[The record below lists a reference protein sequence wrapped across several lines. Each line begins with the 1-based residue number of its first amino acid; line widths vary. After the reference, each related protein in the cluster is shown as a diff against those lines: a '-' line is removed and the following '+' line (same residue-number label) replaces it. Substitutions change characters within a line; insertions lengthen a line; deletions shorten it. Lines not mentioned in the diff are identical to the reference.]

1 MDHSKIALLDPSVKT
16 FVERNPAIDISSFNF
31 MKSSSVQSAGISTE
45 GTEQLEKVKSLQ
57 RILRVCG
64 DWQDAGILLNNGF
77 DSAQRITSLAES
89 QFVGDMESK
98 LPGGRARAK
107 KIYINAGL
115 IKSRIQHAWAHVN
128 HLRKSPYLQQVPS
141 LGMMADIDLGLKDIP
156 SYQDLFGSLN
166 FCDCPDCMS
175 ILGPAAYLTD
185 LLRLIDKAI
194 TAPNKL
200 DTSARSFN
208 SRRPDIG
215 KRKLTCANTN
225 NLIPYLQI
233 VNEILQTN
241 LENQLQEQDIMKR
254 LDQTYYPL
262 NLPFN
267 LPLSQ
272 IRLYFEQNQV
282 ALADVYSVY
291 KKSDDW
297 SLAIAAERLHLSPTE
312 WENLK
317 EQDAAKL
324 PEVLTRNFDLPIS
337 EGDLAGLQKVEKFT
351 AHTDILLTD
360 LEDLLTQGLGP
371 EEIYSVSGKYKNT
384 VTGDLFTFVQRGNNI
399 TATGIY
405 EGATIAITAVVH
417 KRIAEGSWKT
427 DSKSGYCLFEFNANA
442 TAFTSYWNDRMGE
455 PWKPETIIGERESSS
470 VSTVGLIPH
479 QFFINYKLAPAKYL
493 HIESGDGNLGDF
505 TGDISELNMSAL
517 DCVNRFMRLSQK
529 LGWDYATFDWLLLT
543 LQKVRKDITEP
554 TLADLALVKQLETEF
569 KVPLDLLVILW
580 FDIKTTGVG
589 TGQYSSAPF
598 DVIFNGPGS
607 RKLEA
612 GGPYHPVYTGGDFI
626 NPLYQSEVID
636 WNLQAR
642 NQGTD
647 KGYVIVSSIPVSVS
661 SLRLMADKVLGIT
674 DKVPLTVKNL
684 SALYRHCVFA
694 KWLAILPQEYVA
706 LMQMLNIIDPNSKR
720 VAEVLSPA
728 QVKAMLEAVAWIRE
742 AKVNGMLLQYCCK
755 GEPSPFVSPG
765 YEEGRIGELLQAINK
780 AVTPL
785 LVSAGSLRGEGV
797 SDALSDELYTWL
809 IVQEYVL
816 QSGLVSNKKT
826 LTSEKITLVLSEQ
839 QKTNIVN
846 VLTDSRTRQGSAFSE
861 SLAAFLS
868 SELTTTAA
876 VARQA
881 GEIYSDAD
889 FLNRFLLPLLFET
902 PSDEV
907 MTKPPSTL
915 DKAKVI
921 AAFRQHNME
930 LAGEV
935 TILDEAAG
943 SWTIRE
949 QISVEPNL
957 YVEYYAYQPAGKPSV
972 YFYHRPFFHQGQ
984 FFPFVLQFTDACA
997 RLLLMYNSLA
1007 TEVATI
1013 NKITSDRNAFHL
1025 TYELDNG
1032 RLKFP
1037 LENVDWLFTFLQF
1050 KKKFQ
1055 DNTNQMEELFGMHG
1069 ATPDQVVEK
1078 LAGITGWEKSQ
1089 LTFAVADLSLGDCNN
1104 IDSFSRLV
1112 NVFSCVQSF
1121 QSDVQFGADL
1131 SRLALAYSKT
1141 PDTTIDPSVLA
1152 ETILQNLKPSMSESS
1167 WATTWAAID
1176 GKTNEIK
1183 RDAMLPLAVYET
1195 GKAVTNIKSAE
1206 GLYEWLLIDVKKSGV
1221 QTVSY
1226 VKEALNAA
1234 QLYIQR
1240 CIMSLEEGVV
1250 VKKSDLPESN
1260 WDWMMSFQ
1268 TWVANRQVFLYPENF
1283 VDPGIR
1289 KSKTDLFVTLENEL
1303 SQSNITDETVEA
1315 AFTKY
1320 MDEFQSI
1327 ANLKY
1332 VDAYQCNKENESGN
1346 VEEVLFLFA
1355 RTRTVP
1361 YQYYYITRTNQKL
1374 WSQWNEINIP
1384 INAENITGLYAFSKL
1399 YIFWTEIKDCQEST
1413 TTNDK
1418 INISKLSISCSYY
1431 DFSGNWKQ
1439 PQVILADQTICV
1451 GLEQPQAEGFVNPF
1465 GNGLFFADQPYFHR
1479 LMALPVSRS
1488 NILDNEWKTGM
1499 QEKLVIFFGPFV
1511 DISKVSAGKSP
1522 GYDKGVPPVVANY
1535 EKNIWEQYNEIVAMS
1550 STSEQ
1555 YWPLCAPV
1563 VVNSDLSHDY
1573 ILNPE
1578 ENFLFVDDR
1587 GTGQA
1592 LSFCPSETQYTIS
1605 HVTTGIL
1612 KKLEYRSVKNT
1623 LYTSYIMGEGAGPS
1637 PVGEATLMLADVSLF
1652 QSGILPVHNQPG
1664 MFLFENND
1672 EVFLFQKNVYKNINE
1687 LLEVTVLSS
1696 NAEKKV
1702 TSFCYNP
1709 KNIIILEEN
1718 FVTERISTGALPDL
1732 SKRLFIGGLD
1742 RLLDLSAQQV
1752 PVETDSLFENL
1763 KPAAVVMP
1771 PALRLGNQVDF
1782 YGCFGNYYWELF
1794 FFAPMLVAQRLAG
1807 NQRFREG
1814 EDWLQ
1819 YVFDPTLHI
1828 DLVTS
1833 ESFRSASMGPGRA
1846 TLYFDLCVQ
1855 KNLISK
1861 EGLVTEEGG
1870 KVTPQELLTLL
1881 ENEKDAV
1888 TIQIATHV
1896 WAVLQNFYLPKSG
1909 TTHYW
1914 RFQPFRAGQIQ
1925 PLWKML
1931 TDSEEIRVYDNDPFD
1946 PHAIARLRPGAYPK
1960 AVVMKYIENL
1970 TSWGDQDFR
1979 RYTWETINS
1988 AMMLYEYAR
1997 NLLGPRPLNIG
2008 DCQTQFPVSFQ
2019 EIKQAYANTTD
2030 GIPQFLIDMENAISV
2045 SIPVNLYPT
2054 NPPNGMPFNDID
2066 AYFCVPENDKFISC
2080 WDIVEGRLFNIR
2092 HSLNIDGVAQ
2102 PLPLFEPAIDPM
2114 AFVKAAAAG
2123 SNLMDVVTLMQPDIP
2138 SHRFRYML
2146 DQAKNITSTLMQL
2159 GGNILSALEKG
2170 DSESFAL
2177 MQSVNEINILQLTTL
2192 SKQQAIE
2199 DLQEQLNGL
2208 QQNLASANY
2217 RKQFYSDL
2225 ITAGLN
2231 AFEIM
2236 DLALRNGA
2244 LIPSAVA
2251 MGLHGGSIAAYLVP
2265 DIFGLANGGMDYGQ
2279 AVSAGAQIC
2288 SVSTEILNQVA
2299 GLVSTAGSYERRME
2313 DWRLQ
2318 RDLADYDASQMVAQ
2332 VKSTQV
2338 RIAIA
2343 QQDLMIHKKSIEQ
2356 SVMVNQFLKSK
2367 FTSKDLYQW
2376 MTSRLSTLYF
2386 QTYNLALT
2394 AALKAQA
2401 AYQFEMDNSDLVINF
2416 NYWDNLY
2423 KGLLAGESLMLS
2435 LQQLEVS
2442 HAQKNRRRFEITK
2455 TISLKGLSEE
2465 KFNEFRGNGEL
2476 EFELSEELFTGNYP
2490 DNYCLKIHS
2499 VTISIPAIIGP
2510 YNNIYA
2516 ILTQNTNK
2524 IIMDKDGKNIR
2535 ENWIPSQAI
2544 ALSSGVNDSG
2554 LFQLDF
2560 NDERYLPFEGTGA
2573 ISTWRLSMN
2582 KTINKDIDFEKIPD
2596 VIVNL
2601 QYTARR

>member
-1 MDHSKIALLDPSVKT
+1 MDHTKIASLDPSVKA
-16 FVERNPAIDISSFNF
+16 FVERNPAIEISSFNF
-31 MKSSSVQSAGISTE
+31 MNSSSVQSAGISIE
-45 GTEQLEKVKSLQ
+45 GKEQLEKVKSLQ

-64 DWQDAGILLNNGF
+64 DWQDASILLTNGF

-89 QFVGDMESK
+89 QFVSDMESK
-98 LPGGRARAK
+98 LPGGKGRAR
-107 KIYINAGL
+107 KIYLNAGL

-141 LGMMADIDLGLKDIP
+141 LGMSGDIDLGLKDIP

-194 TAPNKL
+194 TTPNKL

-208 SRRPDIG
+208 SRRPDIAR
-215 KRKLTCANTN
+215 RKLTCANTN

-233 VNEILQTN
+233 VNEILQIN
-241 LENQLQEQDIMKR
+241 LENLLSEQDIMKR

-272 IRLYFEQNQV
+272 IRLYFKQNKV
-282 ALADVYSVY
+282 ELADVYSVY

-297 SLAIAAERLHLSPTE
+297 TLAIAAESLHLSPKE

-317 EQDAAKL
+317 EQDASKL
-324 PEVLTRNFDLPIS
+324 PEVLSRNFDLPIS
-337 EGDLAGLQKVEKFT
+337 ESDLGGLQKVEKFIAQT
-351 AHTDILLTD
+351 GIQLTD
-360 LEDLLTQGLGP
+360 LDDLLTQGLGP

-384 VTGDLFTFVQRGNNI
+384 VTGDLFTFIQRGSNV

-405 EGATIAITAVVH
+405 EGASVQISVILRRQV
-417 KRIAEGSWKT
+417 AEGSWKT
-427 DSKSGYCLFEFNANA
+427 DSKFGYCLIDFNAGA
-442 TAFTSYWNDRMGE
+442 TAFTSYWNEKMGE
-455 PWKPETIIGERESSS
+455 PWKPETIIGERESDSL
-470 VSTVGLIPH
+470 STVGVIPH
-479 QFFINYKLAPAKYL
+479 QFFINYKLAAAKYL
-493 HIESGDGNLGDF
+493 HIESGDGILGDF
-505 TGDISELNMSAL
+505 SGDISELNMPAL

-529 LGWDYATFDWLLLT
+529 LGWNYAEFDWLLLS
-543 LQKVRKDITEP
+543 LQKVRKDISES
-554 TLADLALVKQLETEF
+554 TLKELALVKRLQTEHN
-569 KVPLDLLVILW
+569 VPLDLLVTLW

-589 TGQYSSAPF
+589 TGQYSYAPF

-607 RKLEA
+607 RNPEA
-612 GGPYHPVYTGGDFI
+612 GGPYHPKYTSGDFI

-636 WNLQAR
+636 WNLKAG

-661 SLRLMADKVLGIT
+661 SLRLMADKVLGLT

-684 SALYRHCVFA
+684 SALYRHSVFA
-694 KWLAILPQEYVA
+694 KWLAILPAEYVA
-706 LMQMLNIIDPNSKR
+706 LMQLLNITDVNTKR
-720 VAEVLSPA
+720 LVEVLSPV
-728 QVKAMLEAVAWIRE
+728 QVQSMLEAVKWIRE
-742 AKVNGMLLQYCCK
+742 ANLNGMLLQYCCK
-755 GEPSPFVSPG
+755 GEPSPFVASG
-765 YEEGRIGELLQAINK
+765 NDVSRFRELIQAVNK
-780 AVTPL
+780 AVLPQL
-785 LVSAGSLRGEGV
+785 ISSGSFRGEGV
-797 SDALSDELYTWL
+797 SDELSVELLDWL
-809 IVQEYVL
+809 ITNSYVL
-816 QSGLVSNKKT
+816 QSGVISNTKT
-826 LTSEKITLVLSEQ
+826 LTQEKITLALTEQ
-839 QKTNIVN
+839 QKANIVK
-846 VLTDSRTRQGSAFSE
+846 VLSDFRARQSSGFSE
-861 SLAAFLS
+861 SLSAFLS
-868 SELTTTAA
+868 TAVTTTAA
-876 VARQA
+876 VAQQA
-881 GEIYSDAD
+881 GKIYSNPD
-889 FLNRFLLPLLFET
+889 FLNSFLMPLFFET
-902 PSDEV
+902 PAKEVIDE
-907 MTKPPSTL
+907 TSKTL
-915 DKAKVI
+915 DKSKVI
-921 AAFRQHNME
+921 AAFQNNGIQ
-930 LAGEV
+930 LTGDV
-935 TILDEAAG
+935 TISGDAVSG
-943 SWTIRE
+943 WTIRE
-949 QISVEPNL
+949 TVSIEPAL
-957 YVEYYAYQPAGKPSV
+957 VLDYYAFQRAGEEPV
-972 YFYHRPFFHQGQ
+972 CFYRRADFVVGQ
-984 FFPFVLQFTDACA
+984 VFPFVTQFTDACA

-1007 TEVATI
+1007 TEVDTI
-1013 NKITSDRNAFHL
+1013 ERITADKTAFRL
-1025 TYELDNG
+1025 TYELENG
-1032 RLKFP
+1032 WLKFP
-1037 LENVDWLFTFLQF
+1037 LENVDWLFTFLKL

-1055 DNTNQMEELFGMHG
+1055 DNTNQIGELFGMAG
-1069 ATPDQVVEK
+1069 PTQEQVAEK
-1078 LAGITGWEKSQ
+1078 LAIITGWEKSQ
-1089 LTFAVADLSLGDCNN
+1089 LTFVLTDLSLGNCNN
-1104 IDSFSRLV
+1104 IESFSRLV
-1112 NVFSCVQSF
+1112 DVFSCVQSF

-1141 PDTTIDPSVLA
+1141 PDNTIDPSVLA

-1167 WATTWAAID
+1167 WSATWATID

-1195 GKAVTNIKSAE
+1195 GKVVGNIKSAE
-1206 GLYEWLLIDVKKSGV
+1206 DLYEWLLIDVKKSGV
-1221 QTVSY
+1221 QTISY

-1240 CIMSLEEGVV
+1240 CIMSLEEDVV
-1250 VKKSDLPESN
+1250 VKKSDLPEAN

-1268 TWVANRQVFLYPENF
+1268 TWAANRQVFLYPENF
-1283 VDPGIR
+1283 VEPGIR

-1303 SQSNITDETVEA
+1303 SQSNVTDETVEA

-1320 MDEFQSI
+1320 MDEFHNI

-1332 VDAYQCNKENESGN
+1332 VDAYHCNKENESGN

-1355 RTRTVP
+1355 RTRTIP
-1361 YQYYYITRTNQKL
+1361 YQYYYITRTNQKQ

-1399 YIFWTEIKDCQEST
+1399 YIFWTEIKNYQEST

-1439 PQVILADQTICV
+1439 PQVILSDQTIQIE
-1451 GLEQPQAEGFVNPF
+1451 LEKPQANGFVNPF
-1465 GNGLFFADQPYFHR
+1465 GNELFLADQPCFHR
-1479 LMALPVSRS
+1479 LMALPVSRT
-1488 NILDNEWKTGM
+1488 NILASEWKTGM

-1511 DISKVSAGKSP
+1511 NISKVLGGKSIN
-1522 GYDKGVPPVVANY
+1522 YDQGVPPVVINFEKSIYSQY
-1535 EKNIWEQYNEIVAMS
+1535 EEIVALK
-1550 STSEQ
+1550 STQEQ

-1563 VVNSDLSHDY
+1563 VVNSDLSHDF
-1573 ILNPE
+1573 ILNSDE
-1578 ENFLFVDDR
+1578 SFLFDVDR
-1587 GTGQA
+1587 VGSQIP
-1592 LSFCPSETQYTIS
+1592 SFCPREAHYTNPTVPS
-1605 HVTTGIL
+1605 AL
-1612 KKLEYRSVKNT
+1612 LNKLECGSVKNT
-1623 LYTSYIMGEGAGPS
+1623 LYTSYSMGEGNN
-1637 PVGEATLMLADVSLF
+1637 PVIEGGEQLLLGDISLF
-1652 QSGILPVHNQPG
+1652 QSDIIPVHNQPG
-1664 MFLFENND
+1664 MFLFGNND
-1672 EVFLFQKNVYKNINE
+1672 EVFLLQKSLYKNISE
-1687 LLEVTVLSS
+1687 SMEVSVLNS
-1696 NAEKKV
+1696 NALKKV
-1702 TSFCYNP
+1702 TSLCYNP
-1709 KNIIILEEN
+1709 KNFIFLEQS
-1718 FVTERISTGALPDL
+1718 FVTERISTGAIPDL
-1732 SKRLFIGGLD
+1732 SRRLFVGGLD

-1752 PVETDSLFENL
+1752 PLESDSLFDL
-1763 KPAAVVMP
+1763 LQPSSAVTP
-1771 PALRLGNQVDF
+1771 PPLRLGNQVDF
-1782 YGCFGNYYWELF
+1782 YGCYGNYYWELF
-1794 FFAPMLVAQRLAG
+1794 FFAPMLVAQRLAA
-1807 NQRFREG
+1807 NQRFREA

-1819 YVFDPTLHI
+1819 YVFDPTRHI
-1828 DLVTS
+1828 DLVTA
-1833 ESFRSASMGPGRA
+1833 ESFKSASMGPGRA
-1846 TLYFDLCVQ
+1846 TLYFEICVQ
-1855 KNLISK
+1855 KNLIDND
-1861 EGLVTEEGG
+1861 GLVTELGG

-1881 ENEKDAV
+1881 ANDKETV

-1896 WAVLQNFYLPKSG
+1896 WAVLQNFYLPKPG

-1914 RFQPFRAGQIQ
+1914 QYQPFRNDQIQ
-1925 PLWKML
+1925 SLWEML
-1931 TDSEEIRVYDNDPFD
+1931 SDSEEIRVYDNDPFD
-1946 PHAIARLRPGAYPK
+1946 PHAIARLRPGAYQK

-2008 DCQTQFPVSFQ
+2008 ECQTQFPVSFQ
-2019 EIKQAYANTTD
+2019 EIKQAYANATD
-2030 GIPQFLIDMENAISV
+2030 GIPQFLIDMENALSI
-2045 SIPVNLYPT
+2045 SIPANLYPT

-2080 WDIVEGRLFNIR
+2080 WDTVEGRLFNIR

-2114 AFVKAAAAG
+2114 AFVKAAASG

-2146 DQAKNITSTLMQL
+2146 EQAKNITSTLMQL
-2159 GGNILSALEKG
+2159 GGNILTALEKG

-2199 DLQEQLNGL
+2199 DLQEQLSGL

-2225 ITAGLN
+2225 ISAGLN

-2318 RDLADYDASQMVAQ
+2318 RDLADYDVNQMVAQ

-2356 SVMVNQFLKSK
+2356 SIMVNQFLKSK

-2386 QTYNLALT
+2386 QTYNLAMT

-2455 TISLKGLSEE
+2455 TISLLSLDES
-2465 KFNEFRGNGEL
+2465 KFKKLGEDGEL
-2476 EFELSEELFTGNYP
+2476 EFDLSEELFDQDYP
-2490 DNYCLKIHS
+2490 DNYCLKIRA

-2535 ENWIPSQAI
+2535 ENWIPSQAV

-2573 ISTWRLSMN
+2573 ISTWKLSMN
-2582 KTINKDIDFEKIPD
+2582 KESNKHIDLKKIPD